1 MYWIFEKLYIPYC
14 CDMKFAALCGIGT
27 RISQHRGETADA
39 ASIWTGHKI
48 LVFLLPNRKK

>member
-1 MYWIFEKLYIPYC
+1 MGIGYSRNCIPYC
-14 CDMKFAALCGIGT
+14 RDMKFAALCGIGT
-27 RISQHRGETADA
+27 HFSARRGETADA